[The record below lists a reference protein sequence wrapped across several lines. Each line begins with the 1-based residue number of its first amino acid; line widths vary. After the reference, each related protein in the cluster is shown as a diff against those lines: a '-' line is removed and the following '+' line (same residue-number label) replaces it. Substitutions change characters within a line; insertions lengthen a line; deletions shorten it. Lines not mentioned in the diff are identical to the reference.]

1 MAALAT
7 TAFALI
13 LLYVSAF
20 SSVSAKGGFSIDL
33 IHRDS
38 PRSPFYNPLETQS
51 QRLRNAFRRSFRHSN
66 RFNPKVSSTVPQT
79 DEAEA
84 TITNNRG
91 EYLMELS
98 IGTPP
103 VPIKAIAD
111 TGSDLIWT
119 QCKPC
124 VACYTQTDPLFD
136 PSKSSTY
143 KTIPCTSNQ
152 CSALKGN
159 CLSKGS
165 GSGSPCQYEA
175 NYGDRSHTIGDL
187 AVDTLTLAS
196 TTGRN
201 VSFPKTIIGCG
212 HDNAGTF
219 DKKGS
224 GIVGLG
230 GGDESLISQ
239 LSTSIDGK
247 FSYCLVPF
255 ASEGDLTSKLNFGD
269 NALVSGSGVLSTP
282 IIEDE
287 DPTKKTFFFL
297 TLEAISVGKTKIP
310 FTSSSSSSAS
320 GGGNIIIDSG
330 TTLTLLEQSFYSE
343 LEEAVDQV
351 VGGERVSD
359 PQSPIPLCYKVSLSE
374 DLKVPNI
381 TVHFSGADVKLD
393 AKNTFIRVSDEA
405 VCFSFAPSESLSIYG
420 NLAQAGFL
428 VGYDLKEKTVSFK
441 PTDCTKV

>member
-7 TAFALI
+7 TAFALF
-13 LLYVSAF
+13 LLFVSNF
-20 SSVSAKGGFSIDL
+20 SSVSAKGGFTIDL

-38 PRSPFYNPLETQS
+38 PRSPFYNPAETPS
-51 QRLRNAFRRSFRHSN
+51 QRLENAFRRSFGRLSH
-66 RFNPKVSSTVPQT
+66 FKPTTSSSVAQPNQ
-79 DEAEA
+79 AES
-84 TITNNRG
+84 TIINNRG
-91 EYLMELS
+91 EYLMELA

-124 VACYTQTDPLFD
+124 DDCYTQTDPLFD

-143 KTIPCTSNQ
+143 KTVPCSSNQ
-152 CSALKGN
+152 CTELKGR
-159 CLSKGS
+159 CSAKGS
-165 GSGSPCQYEA
+165 GSGSACQYEV
-175 NYGDRSHTIGDL
+175 NYGDQSYTIGDI

-212 HDNAGTF
+212 HNNDGTF

-230 GGDESLISQ
+230 GGDESLITQ
-239 LSTSIDGK
+239 LGTSIDGK
-247 FSYCLVPF
+247 FSYCLIPF
-255 ASEGDLTSKLNFGD
+255 ASEGDQTSKLNFGD
-269 NALVSGSGVLSTP
+269 NAVVSGSGVLSTP
-282 IIEDE
+282 IVKDQ
-287 DPTKKTFFFL
+287 TRKTFFFL
-297 TLEAISVGKTKIP
+297 TLEAISVDNTKIP
-310 FTSSSSSSAS
+310 FSSSIS
-320 GGGNIIIDSG
+320 GSGEGNIIIDSG
-330 TTLTLLEQSFYSE
+330 TTLTILEQSFYSK
-343 LEEAVDQV
+343 LEEAVDKV

-359 PQSPIPLCYKVSLSE
+359 PQIGIPLCYKVSLSQ

-381 TVHFSGADVKLD
+381 TVHFTGADVKLEQQ
-393 AKNTFIRVSDEA
+393 NTFVRVSDDT
-405 VCFSFAPSESLSIYG
+405 VCFAFAPAQSLSIYG

-428 VGYDLKEKTVSFK
+428 VGYDLKGKAVSFK
-441 PTDCTKV
+441 PSDCTKF